1 MERIKPI
8 VYRASEFEIRELWFD
23 VVEAE
28 LYEFL
33 RLIDVGSSALKSQV
47 LQNMS
52 KSNFKKYL
60 CLRRIS

>member
-1 MERIKPI
+1 LNAEILVMERIKPI

-52 KSNFKKYL
+52 KSNFKK
-60 CLRRIS
+60 

>member
-1 MERIKPI
+1 MNAEILVMELIKPI
-8 VYRASEFEIRELWFD
+8 VYRASEFEIRELGFD

-52 KSNFKKYL
+52 KSNFKK
-60 CLRRIS
+60 